1 MQAHIFNKAS
11 TGVSSLCL
19 FLVLVL
25 VFDLIPAPLFKSF
38 VFSEV
43 CYCYIF
49 SLNNALA
56 LLYGTVSCTI
66 YMHRHICGIPLVIG
80 TGGVYNLDSSTLDAP
95 TDSIVCFS
103 CWNVCLTIGNAC
115 NIISIV
121 IIRFL
126 TFFVIVLGP
135 KVGCCCCWLLLLAI
149 GTLVLLHLPNSYM
162 HYTYMFGYSLHVRV
176 CVCVRERKSSYCD
189 WLAGWRGVI
198 VFVSLCAL
206 CLWKYMCWTQCGLRL
221 LFNLSYENDCKQK
234 QDGNMRPK
242 KMLLDL

>member
-19 FLVLVL
+19 FLVL

-103 CWNVCLTIGNAC
+103 C
-115 NIISIV
+115 
-121 IIRFL
+121 
-126 TFFVIVLGP
+126 
-135 KVGCCCCWLLLLAI
+135 
-149 GTLVLLHLPNSYM
+149 
-162 HYTYMFGYSLHVRV
+162 
-176 CVCVRERKSSYCD
+176 
-189 WLAGWRGVI
+189 
-198 VFVSLCAL
+198 
-206 CLWKYMCWTQCGLRL
+206 
-221 LFNLSYENDCKQK
+221 
-234 QDGNMRPK
+234 
-242 KMLLDL
+242 